1 MLFNSTQFLVFL
13 PIVLLVAS
21 ALTIRWRNSFLLVA
35 SYYFY
40 GCWDWR
46 FLVLLMATTV
56 IDYWVGRKI
65 GASEDPLTRRRV
77 LLLSIIANLSVLGFF
92 KYYNFFVSSAI
103 SLLESLG
110 LHASAPALSIV
121 LPVGVSFYTF
131 QSMSYTIDVY
141 RRKTEAVDN
150 FWDFALYVAYFPQLV
165 AGPISRKG
173 DLLPQ
178 ILRPG
183 RITPDRINGALSLI
197 VLGLAKKVLIADL
210 LAPEVAQIFANPAEM
225 SSGLLLKGAYFFT
238 FQIYCDFSGYS
249 DIARGVSELFG
260 IRLIINFNQPY
271 LSQSITEFWR
281 RWHISLSSWLRDYLY
296 ITLGGN
302 RHGARRTYRN
312 LMLTMLIGGLW
323 HGANWTFVVW
333 GGLHGLFLAVERAM
347 GIGETPVPAPTS
359 AIGQGLGRL
368 ARTLLTFHVAVLLW
382 IFFRA
387 SDVATAFHYVA
398 GILAFRDLA
407 SVGLWPVAV
416 AAIVLALDLPQY
428 LSGEHTVFVRMPWWV
443 RSPVYCGLSL
453 AVLGRLLYGGREL
466 PFIYFQF

>member
-21 ALTIRWRNSFLLVA
+21 ALTIRWRNVFLLVA

-46 FLVLLMATTV
+46 FLALLMATTM
-56 IDYWVGRKI
+56 IDYWVGRQI
-65 GASEDPLTRRRV
+65 SASADPQARKRI
-77 LLLSIIANLSVLGFF
+77 LLLSISANLGVLGFF

-165 AGPISRKG
+165 AGPISRKAH
-173 DLLPQ
+173 LLPQ
-178 ILRPG
+178 ILKPA

-197 VLGLAKKVLIADL
+197 VLGLVKKVLIADL
-210 LAPEVAQIFANPAEM
+210 LAPQVEQIFAHPAEM
-225 SSGLLLKGAYFFT
+225 SSGLLLRGAYFFT

-260 IRLIINFNQPY
+260 IRLVINFNQPY

-312 LMLTMLIGGLW
+312 LMLTMLLGGLW
-323 HGANWTFVVW
+323 HGANWTFIVW

-347 GIGETPVPAPTS
+347 GVGNTPAS
-359 AIGQGLGRL
+359 AQTTTMDWSFGRL
-368 ARTLLTFHVAVLLW
+368 ARTLLTFHLAVLLW

-387 SDVATAFHYVA
+387 ADVTAAFHYVA
-398 GILAFRDLA
+398 GILALSDLA
-407 SVGLWPVAV
+407 SVGLWPLAV
-416 AAIVLALDLPQY
+416 AAIVLALDVPQY
-428 LSGEHTVFVRMPWWV
+428 LSGEHTIFVRMPWWV
-443 RSPVYCGLSL
+443 RSPVYCGLCL
-453 AVLGRLLYGGREL
+453 AVLGRLLYGGREI